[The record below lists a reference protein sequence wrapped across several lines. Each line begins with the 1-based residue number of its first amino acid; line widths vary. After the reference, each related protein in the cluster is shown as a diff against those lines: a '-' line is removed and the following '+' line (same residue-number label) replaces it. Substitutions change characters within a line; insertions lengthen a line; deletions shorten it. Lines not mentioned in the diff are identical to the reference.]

1 MSRSCS
7 HIEEELASIH
17 GPKRKI
23 LWIVLTLNL
32 IMFFVEG
39 IAGWLAQSNALMAD
53 ALDMLGDAAIYGFS
67 LFVIQLAPIWRTR
80 SGILKAS
87 IMGLFAFGILGSTI
101 YRVSHQVVPMA
112 STMGIVGSLAL
123 VINLFCAYLLLRFR
137 DDDINMRSAW
147 LCSRNDVLANLGVLA
162 AAGGVAWTGSHWPD
176 LAVGVIIAGLIL
188 QSSFGIFK
196 DAQLEL
202 KNNQAHP

>member
-1 MSRSCS
+1 MSDACS
-7 HIEEELASIH
+7 QLERDLTSPH
-17 GPKRKI
+17 GPKRKV
-23 LWIVLTLNL
+23 LWIVLVLNL

-39 IAGWLAQSNALMAD
+39 ISGWLAQSNALMAD

-80 SGILKAS
+80 AGILKAV
-87 IMGLFAFGILGSTI
+87 IMSLFALGVLGSAI
-101 YRVSHQVVPMA
+101 YRISHQAVPLA
-112 STMGIVGSLAL
+112 TTMGIVGGLAL
-123 VINLFCAYLLLRFR
+123 ITNLFCAYLLLRFR

-147 LCSRNDVLANLGVLA
+147 LCSRNDVLANIGVLL

-176 LAVGVIIAGLIL
+176 LAVGVIISGLIL

-196 DAQLEL
+196 DARLEIE
-202 KNNQAHP
+202 NNQGS

>member
-1 MSRSCS
+1 MSDACS
-7 HIEEELASIH
+7 ELERDLTSPH
-17 GPKRKI
+17 SPKRKV
-23 LWIVLTLNL
+23 LWIVLVLNL

-39 IAGWLAQSNALMAD
+39 VSGWLAQSNALMAD

-80 SGILKAS
+80 AGILKAV
-87 IMGLFAFGILGSTI
+87 IMSLFALGVLGSAI
-101 YRVSHQVVPMA
+101 YRVSHQAVPLA
-112 STMGIVGSLAL
+112 ATMGIVGTLAL
-123 VINLFCAYLLLRFR
+123 VTNLFCAYLLLRFR

-147 LCSRNDVLANLGVLA
+147 LCSRNDVLANLGVLL
-162 AAGGVAWTGSHWPD
+162 AAGGVAWTSSHWPD

-196 DAQLEL
+196 DARLEIE
-202 KNNQAHP
+202 NNHDS

>member
-1 MSRSCS
+1 MSGSCS
-7 HIEEELASIH
+7 HIEENLASLH
-17 GPKRKI
+17 GTKRKT

-32 IMFFVEG
+32 CMFFIEG
-39 IAGWLAQSNALMAD
+39 ISGWLAQSNALMAD
-53 ALDMLGDAAIYGFS
+53 SLDMLGDAAIYGFS

-87 IMGLFAFGILGSTI
+87 IMSLFAFGILGSTI

-112 STMGIVGSLAL
+112 SAMGIVGSLAL

-137 DDDINMRSAW
+137 DDDVNMRSAW

-162 AAGGVAWTGSHWPD
+162 AAGGVAWTGSLWPD

>member
-1 MSRSCS
+1 MSDACS
-7 HIEEELASIH
+7 QLERDLTSPH
-17 GPKRKI
+17 GPKRKV
-23 LWIVLTLNL
+23 LWIVLVLNL

-39 IAGWLAQSNALMAD
+39 IFGWLAQSNALMAD

-80 SGILKAS
+80 AGILKAV
-87 IMGLFAFGILGSTI
+87 IMSLFALGVLGSAI
-101 YRVSHQVVPMA
+101 YRISDQAVPLA
-112 STMGIVGSLAL
+112 TTMGIVGGLAL
-123 VINLFCAYLLLRFR
+123 ITNLFCAYLLLRFR

-147 LCSRNDVLANLGVLA
+147 LCSRNDVLANLGVLL

-176 LAVGVIIAGLIL
+176 LAVGVIISGLIL

-196 DAQLEL
+196 DARLEL
-202 KNNQAHP
+202 ENNHGS